1 MDAFLMSRVR
11 EDTPKINP
19 DIANGL
25 AVKLQS
31 RLERYLDDIIR
42 GVAKNFIEGL
52 RYIGCVRCTP
62 QEEYDFSTKM
72 SSNKSNNRR
81 TFDIAKS
88 DLYLV
93 KFIFSY
99 NGIMLPNRYMY
110 LPFIS
115 DAGFMFIS
123 GSRFVISPVLSDVVI
138 SKGLNNIFIRLVRD
152 KITVERLP
160 HNVYINGV
168 RETIQVVWSLIHHK
182 IKKDTSRSS
191 VKANTS
197 LAHYLFCKYGV
208 AETFKRFAGCNVIIG
223 ELEINPTNYPPE
235 DWTICSSV
243 KLIPRGNKDANFAG
257 TNIRLVF
264 RNNEFNTLAK
274 NLVAGFYYIVDN
286 FPDRFRVDTLN
297 DTTVWL
303 ITLGNILFITGT
315 NSSQYVDAK
324 EHLES
329 LDEYMDEVVI
339 NKLSTI
345 NLFCTDIYQLFS
357 IVITNFNDWVI
368 QARDKVNSMYGK
380 ELSILYF
387 LLEDITKAFIKLHY
401 RLKKLANKKPGDG
414 VNKKR
419 LTERDITTAM
429 MQILKPGIIF
439 FIRKDNI
446 GVSNVSYSGDN
457 KYFEV
462 TSILATQKSNA
473 KKTSSNDK
481 KDTTNPAKRLH
492 VSIAEVGGYLSF
504 TKSEPSGH
512 SQINPYVKTRDLGEI
527 VEIVR
532 DPEKV
537 TLLDS
542 VQEMI
547 KRE

>member
-1 MDAFLMSRVR
+1 MDSFLMSRVI
-11 EDTPKINP
+11 DDSPKINP

-31 RLERYLDDIIR
+31 RLEKYLDDIIR

-52 RYIGCVRCTP
+52 KYLGCKRCTP
-62 QEEYDFSTKM
+62 QEEYEFSIRPT
-72 SSNKSNNRR
+72 SNTQNNKK
-81 TFDIAKS
+81 TFDIARS

-93 KFIFSY
+93 KFEFSY
-99 NGIMLPNRYMY
+99 NGVMLPARKMY
-110 LPFIS
+110 LPFIG

-168 RETIQVVWSLIHHK
+168 RESIQVVWSLIHHK
-182 IKKDTSRSS
+182 IKKETNRSG

-197 LAHYLFCKYGV
+197 LAHYLFCKYGL
-208 AETFKRFAGCNVIIG
+208 AETFRRFAGCNVIIG
-223 ELEINPTNYPPE
+223 ESEINPNTYPPE

-243 KLIPRGNKDANFAG
+243 KLMPRGKDSSYIG

-274 NLVAGFYYIVDN
+274 NLVAGFYYIVDH

-303 ITLGNILFITGT
+303 ITLGSILFITGT

-339 NKLSTI
+339 NKLHTI

-357 IVITNFNDWVI
+357 IVILNFNDWVI

-401 RLKKLANKKPGDG
+401 RLKKLANKKPSDG
-414 VNKKR
+414 VSRKK
-419 LTERDITTAM
+419 LTERDITNAM

-532 DPEKV
+532 DTEKI
-537 TLLDS
+537 TLLDT